1 MAFLPGALENT
12 MTHRDIPITRYIP
25 PPTEDDAIEF
35 GAWLGG
41 IVFAAAELITAVLI
55 VMG

>member
-1 MAFLPGALENT
+1 